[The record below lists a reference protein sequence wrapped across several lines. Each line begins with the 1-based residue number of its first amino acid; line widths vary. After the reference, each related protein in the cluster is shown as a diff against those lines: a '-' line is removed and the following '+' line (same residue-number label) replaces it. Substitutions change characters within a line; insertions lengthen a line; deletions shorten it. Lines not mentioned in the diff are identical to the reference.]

1 MAGSRLVI
9 LAPSRMEPA
18 APPEARSESGT
29 EGDTQAAESA
39 GPAPETPGAGEAES
53 VQRESEL
60 RFWLRPLVMSVLV
73 LILLGLTWWDS
84 RRVPTR
90 PAPLTVQ
97 SATPPAGA
105 TVSATDPALLDTLT
119 RLRQALSRRDARAL
133 ANLADPSGV
142 IVAGYGGGLPESG
155 YVETDALRLA
165 QAALPGATLTIPG
178 WRTDARG
185 QVIVLTEG
193 WQRKPLRMSANST
206 LELTS
211 LTAIGLGLR
220 NGVWYWRW
228 LLPDSA
234 GALQQQARN
243 SFWQTLDARN

>member
-1 MAGSRLVI
+1 
-9 LAPSRMEPA
+9 MEPA
-18 APPEARSESGT
+18 APPEARSEPVTVGET
-29 EGDTQAAESA
+29 EAVESA
-39 GPAPETPGAGEAES
+39 GPAPETTEPGKAEPL
-53 VQRESEL
+53 QHESEL
-60 RFWLRPLVMSVLV
+60 RFWIRPLVMSVLV

-97 SATPPAGA
+97 TATPPAGA
-105 TVSATDPALLDTLT
+105 TVSATDPALLDTLN
-119 RLRQALSRRDARAL
+119 RLRQALGRRDARAL
-133 ANLADPSGV
+133 ANLADPTGV

-165 QAALPGATLTIPG
+165 QAALPGASLSIPG
-178 WRTDARG
+178 WRTDPRG

-193 WQRKPLRMSANST
+193 WQTKPLRMSANST

-211 LTAIGLGLR
+211 LSAIGLGLR

-228 LLPDSA
+228 LLPDSS

-243 SFWQTLDARN
+243 SPWQTLDARN